1 MSSILSDKEIQNLLE
16 ALRQVET
23 EENSTKQENEEI
35 GEDENFSDF
44 LEVFQGIGSVTSK
57 NDLESIL
64 NALNEPS

>member
-1 MSSILSDKEIQNLLE
+1 MSAILSDKEIQNLLE
-16 ALRQVET
+16 ALHQLET
-23 EENSTKQENEEI
+23 EENSTKQENKEI
-35 GEDENFSDF
+35 GEDENFADF